1 MDPHTKKK
9 QKNVE
14 LSPNSWGQTLIAK
27 MFGNCPSRYMMSWSS
42 CALEFCQNNNTTEIS
57 NVTDYHEELF
67 FSNYSE
73 ARKSKDSLD
82 YTQEIKMMCA

>member
-1 MDPHTKKK
+1 
-9 QKNVE
+9 
-14 LSPNSWGQTLIAK
+14 
-27 MFGNCPSRYMMSWSS
+27 MMSWSS

>member
-1 MDPHTKKK
+1 
-9 QKNVE
+9 
-14 LSPNSWGQTLIAK
+14 
-27 MFGNCPSRYMMSWSS
+27 MMSWSS
-42 CALEFCQNNNTTEIS
+42 CALEFCQSNKTTEIS

-73 ARKSKDSLD
+73 PRKSKDSLD

>member
-1 MDPHTKKK
+1 M
-9 QKNVE
+9 
-14 LSPNSWGQTLIAK
+14 SQTI
-27 MFGNCPSRYMMSWSS
+27 MRNF
-42 CALEFCQNNNTTEIS
+42 
-57 NVTDYHEELF
+57 F